1 MLFITGLIGLLS
13 LCVLIIAYS
22 FGTAGFICNRYLCWC
37 LPITQLHLWI
47 ICCICFW
54 NESVGSLFSATI

>member
-1 MLFITGLIGLLS
+1 M
-13 LCVLIIAYS
+13 AYS
-22 FGTAGFICNRYLCWC
+22 FGAAGFICNRYLLVCWC

-54 NESVGSLFSATI
+54 NGSVGSLSSATI